1 MRREGMRAKHITD
14 IEPAT
19 PAVKGPEPDFAKGG
33 GLVTTVVTDVYSGE
47 VLMVAWMNEESFK
60 KTKETKETW
69 FWSRSRQELWHKG
82 GTSGNVQRVVRMALD
97 CDLDTLLVEVIPN
110 GPACH
115 TGATS
120 CFFNEIPLEK

>member
-1 MRREGMRAKHITD
+1 MN
-14 IEPAT
+14 
-19 PAVKGPEPDFAKGG
+19 PDFKEGN
-33 GLVTTVVTDVYSGE
+33 GLLPTVVTDANTKE

>member
-1 MRREGMRAKHITD
+1 MN
-14 IEPAT
+14 
-19 PAVKGPEPDFAKGG
+19 PDFKKGN
-33 GLVTTVVTDVYSGE
+33 GLLPTVVTDANTKE

-60 KTKETKETW
+60 KTKEIKETW

-82 GTSGNVQRVVRMALD
+82 GTSGNVQRVVRMTLD